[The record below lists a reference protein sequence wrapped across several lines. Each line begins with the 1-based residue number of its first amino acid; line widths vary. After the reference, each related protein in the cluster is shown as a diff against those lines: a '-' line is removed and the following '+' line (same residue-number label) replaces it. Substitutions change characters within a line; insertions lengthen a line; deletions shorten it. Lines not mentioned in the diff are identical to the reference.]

1 VFGSTF
7 AAIDKGGRCQR
18 ANADH
23 ASEKSK
29 AVGSQ
34 LKRQRLC
41 FRPPHVPPDTFG
53 LSDRPVTERAPMPR
67 LGKRAVLLRLFY
79 GGETQKYEFAGRLS
93 IGVCFST
100 PSTGTMSPRSCL
112 TH

>member
-67 LGKRAVLLRLFY
+67 LGKRVVLLRLFY